1 MSTKTTFKRIA
12 LVAVAALTLGGFTA
26 VSASADD
33 GDIVIT
39 AGTTAGTATAR
50 TAATTTGANNFIG
63 FTLATTSSY
72 AVVVTGGT
80 ASTSATTATGSGT
93 ALIIAQANAST
104 TTFSVP
110 TPTVGTIVV
119 KAYPFVAGVQSAT
132 ATSSLT
138 ITVTA
143 AAIAA
148 GTINVAASTSY
159 ITDSASVLSATLAT
173 AATQARAAVLAAD
186 STVAASKT
194 AAAELGVSTPVALIK
209 LKLMDTQ
216 LTPVAIAAKTL
227 TAVITGPGLLVGTG
241 AGDTALAAPSAA
253 SVTSTTDAAGLA
265 IFAVYSAGL
274 GGVATIEISSTSAT
288 TNVKTVVATETV
300 TFHGGVA
307 KLTPLV
313 SKGNIANS
321 GSAYTAGISTDYVVR
336 LTLTDSEGYAVRSL
350 PTITATAADATLV
363 SAVSCGSVVPTST
376 GRVYCTATAVAGK
389 TGKTTVTFKTGAA
402 ATFNL
407 VETTADITV
416 VSPKAATFVITG
428 STDAE
433 IGGVITYTITAK
445 GTDGLPVPDGAVVL
459 DYLGA
464 TPPTV
469 SGGAMKD
476 YSSFANAG
484 LSANAPDALFTGVK
498 FKDGVATDTVQA
510 PFGATTIAAE
520 FYAAGF
526 GVATSGGTYFATAA
540 AANTI
545 TTVKTAVTNSGSQ
558 AAADAAAEATDAANA
573 ATDAANA
580 AAEAADAATAAAQ
593 DAADAVAALS
603 TQVAEMMSAL
613 KKQITSLTNL
623 IIKIQKKVKA

>member
-26 VSASADD
+26 VSASAAD
-33 GDIVIT
+33 GDIVVT
-39 AGTTAGTATAR
+39 AGTNTGSA
-50 TAATTTGANNFIG
+50 TAATVATVTGANNFIG
-63 FTLATTSSY
+63 FTLATTSNY
-72 AVVVTGGT
+72 AVAVTGGT
-80 ASTSATTATGSGT
+80 ASSSATTVTGSGT
-93 ALIIAQANAST
+93 ALLIAQANAST

-119 KAYPFVAGVQSAT
+119 KTYAFTGGVQSAT

-143 AAIAA
+143 APIAA

-173 AATQARAAVLAAD
+173 AASNTRAAVLTAD

-194 AAAELGVSTPVALIK
+194 AAATLGTSTPVAMIQVT
-209 LKLMDTQ
+209 LKDTQ
-216 LTPVAIAAKTL
+216 LTPAVIAAKTL

-241 AGDTALAAPSAA
+241 AGDAAIAAPAAA
-253 SVTSTTDAAGLA
+253 SVTSTTDSNGIAV
-265 IFAVYSAGL
+265 FAVYSAGL
-274 GGVATIEISSTSAT
+274 GGVGTIEISSTSAT

-307 KLTPLV
+307 KMTPLV

-321 GSAYTAGISTDYVVR
+321 GSAYTAGTSTDYVVR
-336 LTLTDSEGYAVRSL
+336 LTLTDSEGYAVRSST
-350 PTITATAADATLV
+350 TITAAAADATLV
-363 SAVSCGSVVPTST
+363 SAVSCGSTPSTT
-376 GRVYCTATAVAGK
+376 GRVYCTATGVAGK
-389 TGKTTVTFKTGAA
+389 TGKTTITFKTGAA

-407 VETTADITV
+407 VETTADVTV
-416 VSPKAATFVITG
+416 VSPKAATIVFSGT
-428 STDAE
+428 SDAE
-433 IGGVITYTITAK
+433 IGGTITYTVEAK
-445 GTDGLPVPDGAVVL
+445 GADGLPVPDGSLVL
-459 DYLGA
+459 DYMGGA
-464 TPPTV
+464 SPV
-469 SGGAMKD
+469 VAGGAMKD
-476 YSSFANAG
+476 YASVANAG
-484 LSANAPDALFTGVK
+484 LSANAPDALFAGVK
-498 FKDGVATDTVQA
+498 FKDGKATDTVQA
-510 PFGATTIAAE
+510 PFGATTIAAD

-545 TTVKTAVTNSGSQ
+545 TTVKTAVANSGAQ

-603 TQVAEMMSAL
+603 ASVATMMDAL
-613 KKQITSLTNL
+613 RKQITSLTN
-623 IIKIQKKVKA
+623 IIVKIQKKVRA